1 MANIDNS
8 FDEVPLMDFL
18 TIVLAFAIGA
28 IVFGLML
35 LLASLVERT
44 APEGAVRSVSGSA
57 RQNIYI

>member
-1 MANIDNS
+1 LANIDNS

-18 TIVLAFAIGA
+18 TIVFAFAIGA

-44 APEGAVRSVSGSA
+44 APEDAVRSVSGSA